1 MVTRLIWSNDGS
13 DPPGLPAGRGRSSD
27 NTDTLGR
34 GLRAVRAGK
43 KAPDFRLRDQ
53 HGRRVALRELLLR
66 SAVVLRFCRN
76 ENTASCV
83 REFNSLSAL
92 QGGVERLGAAL
103 VVIAVEPFDPRPLGK
118 DAASFPFPIL
128 ADKKGDVAQ
137 SYGLTFQVSA
147 PNGPDIDDTNGN
159 PQEREIGSAPAT
171 YVIDQTGLIAL
182 AFVDVECRSLM
193 DHGQILM
200 ALECLA
206 RRKQQPLHVESK
218 PGRS

>member
-13 DPPGLPAGRGRSSD
+13 DPPGLPAGRSRSPD
-27 NTDTLGR
+27 GTDTPGL
-34 GLRAVRAGK
+34 GLRAMRAGK

-53 HGRRVALRELLLR
+53 HGRRVALSELLPR

-92 QGGVERLGAAL
+92 QGDVERLGASL
-103 VVIAVEPFDPRPLGK
+103 VGIAVEPFDPRPLGK

-128 ADKKGDVAQ
+128 ADKKGDVAR

-147 PNGPDIDDTNGN
+147 PNSPDMDDANRN
-159 PQEREIGSAPAT
+159 PPRRESTSP
-171 YVIDQTGLIAL
+171 
-182 AFVDVECRSLM
+182 
-193 DHGQILM
+193 
-200 ALECLA
+200 
-206 RRKQQPLHVESK
+206 
-218 PGRS
+218 

>member
-13 DPPGLPAGRGRSSD
+13 DPPGLPAGRSRSPD
-27 NTDTLGR
+27 DTDTPGL
-34 GLRAVRAGK
+34 GLRVVRAGK
-43 KAPDFRLRDQ
+43 KAPEFRLPDQ
-53 HGRRVALRELLLR
+53 YGRRVALCELLLR

-92 QGGVERLGAAL
+92 KGDVERLGATL
-103 VVIAVEPFDPRPLGK
+103 VVIAVEPFDPRPMGK

-128 ADKKGDVAQ
+128 ADKKGDVAR
-137 SYGLTFQVSA
+137 SYGLTFQASA
-147 PNGPDIDDTNGN
+147 PNGPDNGDANGN
-159 PQEREIGSAPAT
+159 PRGREVRSAPAT
-171 YVIDQTGLIAL
+171 YVIDQTGLVAL
-182 AFVDVECRSLM
+182 AYVDVECRSLM

-206 RRKQQPLHVESK
+206 RRK
-218 PGRS
+218 